1 MIEHYQKNKFDK
13 VKVYFDHK
21 TYTFWKSF
29 GDALGLMGPFFGI
42 ALTFFIFR
50 KFTPDSIMSKIS
62 NKKSFK
68 IEGLRDIKVKFAD
81 VAGME
86 QAKR

>member
-1 MIEHYQKNKFDK
+1 LI
-13 VKVYFDHK
+13 
-21 TYTFWKSF
+21 
-29 GDALGLMGPFFGI
+29 GPFIGI
-42 ALTFFIFR
+42 AITYFIFR
-50 KFTPDSIMSKIS
+50 KFTPDSIISKIS
-62 NKKSFK
+62 TKKSFK